1 MQYDIEPY
9 PDDDPEPYPDDSI
22 EDEIESYSDDN
33 QETCDT
39 QAIKFHEIRKRLS
52 SCPDNCTWRLSRQEF
67 QEISKNRP
75 KSQMDHAQW
84 LLDYFFEHAT
94 EENVCHLICGKEVC
108 EKCWREV
115 HKVSPYKYNKYLG
128 ESRQGVR
135 GKIHGNTGSIKP
147 SIEHT
152 ESIGWFQNFVSDIGE
167 HMPHQEKVTLP
178 AGMKKTDVWK
188 LMTSDL
194 DSQSLAK
201 SSFMKIWKNSFSNIT
216 IVKENPFSKC
226 HICTTL
232 HFEYEQCGRYD
243 KEGKKLIIDKKREHW
258 EYVRKQKEA
267 YYMRREASCLYPK
280 RFLTII
286 IDGMDQKK
294 TNIPILYTKA
304 RNSKQI
310 SNLQQVRTHL
320 LGVLV
325 HRDLETSG
333 MRKVGFGHFDLMQYP
348 HDANLNLTV
357 LLETLCEFK
366 DALGTELHLQTDSAS
381 DNKNKTV
388 LGFLGL
394 LVHLGIFEECYLHML
409 PVGHTHEDIDSMFSN
424 FSSSLKGDIMTLD
437 DLLQAFQKLSYVERG
452 KIVKLVWDFKGW
464 MENSLINSHG
474 LGDQFEFRIHTV
486 DKERRI
492 PIFHYRKGEGERWM
506 PDAADDTTYEVHQDR
521 CGILIFKDMDFLQ
534 RAPECVAPTDKSMYL
549 DRILKETCPKLL
561 KSGLLTSTEQQ
572 WWENFS
578 SEVMTYLKTSRNVD
592 FPLIHLIESVKEI
605 PETLMSHPV
614 ETRLQELEDKAM
626 KRALVYTGNYL
637 PPKKRKAAEKS
648 KKQRK

>member
-1 MQYDIEPY
+1 MFIVQDENGNRVSSKINQR
-9 PDDDPEPYPDDSI
+9 DS
-22 EDEIESYSDDN
+22 
-33 QETCDT
+33 
-39 QAIKFHEIRKRLS
+39 
-52 SCPDNCTWRLSRQEF
+52 
-67 QEISKNRP
+67 
-75 KSQMDHAQW
+75 
-84 LLDYFFEHAT
+84 
-94 EENVCHLICGKEVC
+94 
-108 EKCWREV
+108 
-115 HKVSPYKYNKYLG
+115 
-128 ESRQGVR
+128 
-135 GKIHGNTGSIKP
+135 
-147 SIEHT
+147 
-152 ESIGWFQNFVSDIGE
+152 
-167 HMPHQEKVTLP
+167 
-178 AGMKKTDVWK
+178 
-188 LMTSDL
+188 
-194 DSQSLAK
+194 
-201 SSFMKIWKNSFSNIT
+201 
-216 IVKENPFSKC
+216 
-226 HICTTL
+226 
-232 HFEYEQCGRYD
+232 
-243 KEGKKLIIDKKREHW
+243 
-258 EYVRKQKEA
+258 
-267 YYMRREASCLYPK
+267 
-280 RFLTII
+280 
-286 IDGMDQKK
+286 
-294 TNIPILYTKA
+294 
-304 RNSKQI
+304 
-310 SNLQQVRTHL
+310 
-320 LGVLV
+320 
-325 HRDLETSG
+325 ETSG

-394 LVHLGIFEECYLHML
+394 PVRLGIFEECYLHML

-437 DLLQAFQKLSYVERG
+437 AFQKLSYVERG
-452 KIVKLVWDFKGW
+452 KMVKLVWDFKGW

-506 PDAADDTTYEVHQDR
+506 PDAVDNTTYEVHQDR

-534 RAPECVAPTDKSMYL
+534 RVPECVAPTDKSMYL
-549 DRILKETCPKLL
+549 DRILKERCPKLL

-626 KRALVYTGNYL
+626 KRALLFVVAIVKESGRKTLFNLENGPSDKWCRQFFKRHPDISEIVPEVLDKSRARMSSWTVMNQYFNLLNKTVEDL
-637 PPKKRKAAEKS
+637 EEDLLKK
-648 KKQRK
+648 KKN